1 MTEAYD
7 KGRAD
12 ERAAVIAWLVAVAFF
27 GEKKAPGIRTGDA
40 VKTDTGALCVVARL
54 LELGRHV
61 EADAK
66 PAEVTHG

>member
-1 MTEAYD
+1 MTDAYA
-7 KGRAD
+7 KGRAE
-12 ERAAVIAWLVAVAFF
+12 ERAAVIAWLVAVAF